1 MKRMLVNATQS
12 EELRVAI
19 VDGQKLIDLDI
30 ETPSREQKKSNIYK
44 GKVTRVE
51 PSLEAAFVDYGA
63 ERHGFLPLK
72 EISRNYFLTEFVP
85 GSGQRPNIKEAI
97 KEGQELVVQVEK
109 EERGNKGAALTTF
122 VSLAGRFLVLM
133 PNNPRAGGVS
143 RRIEGD
149 ERNEIREILSQLDI
163 PSGMGVIVR
172 TAGVGRSQEELKWD
186 MDYLIHLWEAIETA
200 SKEKPAPFL
209 IYQESN
215 VIIRTLRDLMRNDI
229 GEILID
235 NKKLYE
241 EAQDFITQVMPH
253 NLSKLKHYQH
263 NVPLFTKYQI
273 ESQIDSAYN
282 RQVRLPSGG
291 SIVIDHTEALVSI
304 DINSSRA
311 TKGADIEETALNT
324 NLEAADEIA
333 RQLRLRDLGGLIV
346 IDFIDMLQTRNQRE
360 VESRLREALKMDRAR
375 VQVGRISRFGLLEMS
390 RQRLRASLGES
401 IQITCPRC
409 NGHGHIRGTESLS
422 LSILRILEEE
432 AMKENTSKI
441 IAQLPVKAATFLLNE
456 KREMIHAIENRQNV
470 AIILVPNA
478 NLETPNFEL
487 KRIRENELNEETEQ
501 ASYKMEL
508 VDSGEED
515 YQPEASKPQDES
527 AAVNTITPPAPPVT
541 PRSVSSRQ
549 RPADGAEEG
558 LLKRL
563 WSSLFGDKLGK
574 PGSKPAQSRSTKPR
588 SGGNRRSS
596 NGGRRT
602 NGRNRRGGTNQSR
615 NRRAQDQARGQ
626 QAGQQAKSAQ
636 QRGEQQKNRPA
647 QANGNRQDNRRS
659 QNRNTRSQAGNDNRA
674 QDNRKTGRGQQ
685 GQGRG
690 AAGSQQ
696 NRPRN
701 EQRTDNRTQTEQ
713 STPREAGRGARNGG
727 EARNERGR
735 PQRTRANQKRRN
747 ENTASETARQDNG
760 APAAVE
766 PQARRSN
773 GTTGKGPAANRT
785 QETTAAASRPAGD
798 KTSPGKPGRTEQT
811 AASAPE
817 AKKRPAADRKPP
829 RQQPGNK
836 QNTMAEKEPA
846 QKPAAAQ
853 TGFRSAAAGT
863 QEQDQAT
870 RKQQAADTP
879 KPAPVT
885 PGFRP
890 ATGSKNPPQSTGSDT
905 PRKGPG
911 HNTTAGETSAN
922 DKAANTTGSHTK
934 GEQPGGGRPRTE
946 QRHNDEQ
953 RPAQQQAGARNEKPA
968 VQEQAVAA
976 AGQGTRAAV
985 PGFRSALSDTKEDSI
1000 KKDS

>member
-1 MKRMLVNATQS
+1 MLVNATQS

-44 GKVTRVE
+44 GKVTRIE

-72 EISRNYFLTEFVP
+72 EISRNYFLTDFVP
-85 GSGQRPNIKEAI
+85 GSGQRPNIKEVI

-149 ERNEIREILSQLDI
+149 ERSEIRENLSQLDI

-172 TAGVGRSQEELKWD
+172 TAGVGRSLEELKWD
-186 MDYLIHLWEAIETA
+186 MEYLIHLWDAIEAA
-200 SKEKPAPFL
+200 SNEKPAPFL

-235 NKKLYE
+235 NKQLYE
-241 EAQDFITQVMPH
+241 EARDFITQVMPH
-253 NLSKLKHYQH
+253 NLNKLKYYQN

-360 VESRLREALKMDRAR
+360 VENRLREALKMDRAR

-441 IAQLPVKAATFLLNE
+441 IAQLPVKVATFLLNE
-456 KREMIHAIENRQNV
+456 KREMIHAIENRQQV
-470 AIILVPNA
+470 SIILVPNV

-487 KRIRENELNEETEQ
+487 KRIRESELNEETQQ

-508 VDSGEED
+508 IDSDAGD
-515 YQPEASKPQDES
+515 YQPTTSKPQDKS

-541 PRSVSSRQ
+541 PRSVPARQ
-549 RPADGAEEG
+549 RSGNGEEG

-563 WSSLFGDKLGK
+563 WSSLFGDKLSK
-574 PGSKPAQSRSTKPR
+574 PGAKPAQSRSSKSR
-588 SGGNRRSS
+588 GAGNRRS
-596 NGGRRT
+596 NGSRRQG
-602 NGRNRRGGTNQSR
+602 NRNRRGANQSR
-615 NRRAQDQARGQ
+615 NRRAQDQARAQ
-626 QAGQQAKSAQ
+626 QNGQQAKPAQ
-636 QRGEQQKNRPA
+636 QRTEQQKGRPA
-647 QANGNRQDNRRS
+647 QNGNRQENRRN
-659 QNRNTRSQAGNDNRA
+659 QNRNTRAQSGGDNRS
-674 QDNRKTGRGQQ
+674 QEPRKAARGQ
-685 GQGRG
+685 G
-690 AAGSQQ
+690 QQ
-696 NRPRN
+696 NRSGSQPNRERSARPAQQRSDN
-701 EQRTDNRTQTEQ
+701 KPQAEQNAARDNN
-713 STPREAGRGARNGG
+713 RGPKNGNS
-727 EARNERGR
+727 EARSERTR
-735 PQRTRANQKRRN
+735 PQRQRSNPKRRDD
-747 ENTASETARQDNG
+747 NTATAAQQDT
-760 APAAVE
+760 AP
-766 PQARRSN
+766 
-773 GTTGKGPAANRT
+773 PAAN
-785 QETTAAASRPAGD
+785 TTAADREA
-798 KTSPGKPGRTEQT
+798 PGKPARGNRPAQSDTPPAGRPDTGNQRAGGQNTRQNSGQNTAVAAQT
-811 AASAPE
+811 KKADAKKDTGGSVDKRQAPAPKETAQKKTGTPTSGFRPASASPPAE
-817 AKKRPAADRKPP
+817 A
-829 RQQPGNK
+829 N
-836 QNTMAEKEPA
+836 
-846 QKPAAAQ
+846 KPAA
-853 TGFRSAAAGT
+853 
-863 QEQDQAT
+863 
-870 RKQQAADTP
+870 
-879 KPAPVT
+879 T

-890 ATGSKNPPQSTGSDT
+890 VTGSNAQTGE
-905 PRKGPG
+905 RG
-911 HNTTAGETSAN
+911 NSAPASAPAPK
-922 DKAANTTGSHTK
+922 DTTG
-934 GEQPGGGRPRTE
+934 ER
-946 QRHNDEQ
+946 
-953 RPAQQQAGARNEKPA
+953 RPAEPGQKRNRTPQQPA
-968 VQEQAVAA
+968 AAEHKQPAERQEQAVGKAVAA
-976 AGQGTRAAV
+976 ANQRGGTPAAV
-985 PGFRSALSDTKEDSI
+985 PGFRSALSDTALNNTNT
-1000 KKDS
+1000 KDSLEKDG